1 MYEIVL
7 EKLESKETIMQNRNT
22 KKKKK
27 KTLQAVFLKKNFEIN
42 PGGTSPAVQRLRLH
56 FPMQEFVPGW
66 RSKIPNASQ
75 PKNQNMKQSNIVI
88 N

>member
-1 MYEIVL
+1 L
-7 EKLESKETIMQNRNT
+7 EKLESKETIIQNRNT

-27 KTLQAVFLKKNFEIN
+27 KNITSSFLKKNLEIN
-42 PGGTSPAVQRLRLH
+42 PGGTSLAVQRFRLH
-56 FPMQEFVPGW
+56 FPVQEFVPGW
-66 RSKIPNASQ
+66 GSKIPNASQ